1 VRVDQLV
8 KIRTGANLGRTVFAM
23 VEFQVLDRE
32 TARKNEEGEN
42 SHELYKRRQRAIV
55 EQRLKKRARWRNKP
69 ISGKDY
75 KPIPGKD

>member
-1 VRVDQLV
+1 
-8 KIRTGANLGRTVFAM
+8 M